1 MLIIAYY
8 TIYFIGQ
15 HLPVVVV
22 VEVEAVLVVNL
33 NLLVGNFAIGS
44 TIKAHLFKRKFSFLL
59 VLICFPFAFG

>member
-44 TIKAHLFKRKFSFLL
+44 TTKAHLFRRKFSFLL

>member
-8 TIYFIGQ
+8 TINFIGQ

-33 NLLVGNFAIGS
+33 NLLVGNFMIGS
-44 TIKAHLFKRKFSFLL
+44 TTKALSFKRKFSFLL
-59 VLICFPFAFG
+59 VFICFPFAFG

>member
-8 TIYFIGQ
+8 TIYFIVQ

-33 NLLVGNFAIGS
+33 NLLVGNFMIGS
-44 TIKAHLFKRKFSFLL
+44 TTKALSFKRKFSFLL